1 MERNK
6 SKAEADLPYWLGLR
20 LIPGVG
26 STRFIRL
33 IEALGSPREVFQASE
48 NELKRVKGLNAK
60 VIRAIR
66 EKAWV
71 KDPEQELRRLGG
83 INAKAITLIDP
94 LYPRNLASIPF
105 PPPVLYLRGSLEE
118 VGQGA
123 VAVVGS
129 RRMSPYGRRL
139 ARKLGTELSQNRL
152 SVVSGLAKGI
162 DTEAHWGALSAGGHT
177 VAVLGCGLD
186 VPYPRENLEL
196 AIEIGQKG
204 AIISEFPLGTPP
216 QAPNFPIRN
225 RIISGLSRAVV
236 VVEAGL
242 KSGSLITAR
251 HALDQGRE
259 VFAVPGPV
267 GSPGSVGC
275 HHLISQGAGLLQS
288 VADLLEPGAMAY
300 MPEASNQE
308 EKAPDLSGL
317 PAKAAV
323 IMSLLGDD
331 PVHVDI
337 LTRESKL
344 NSQEVKAL
352 LVHLELNGLV
362 TREPGEYYVVQ

>member
-6 SKAEADLPYWLGLR
+6 SKAEADILYWLGLR

-33 IEALGSPREVFQASE
+33 IEAFDSPREVFKASE
-48 NELKRVKGLNAK
+48 VDLKRVKGLNAK
-60 VIRAIR
+60 VIRDIKQ
-66 EKAWV
+66 KAWV
-71 KDPEQELRRLGG
+71 KDPEEELERLAK

-94 LYPRNLASIPF
+94 LYPQNLASIPF
-105 PPPVLYLRGSLEE
+105 PPPVLYVRGSLEE
-118 VGQGA
+118 VRQGA
-123 VAVVGS
+123 VALVGS
-129 RRMSPYGRRL
+129 RRMTPYGRRM
-139 ARKLGTELSQNRL
+139 AAKLGAELAQNRL
-152 SVVSGLAKGI
+152 SVVSGLARGI
-162 DTEAHWGALSAGGHT
+162 DTEAHWGALSKGGHT

-186 VPYPRENLEL
+186 VLYPRENLEL
-196 AIEIGQKG
+196 ALEIGQKG
-204 AIISEFPLGTPP
+204 AIISEFPLGFPP
-216 QAPNFPIRN
+216 QASNFPVRN

-236 VVEAGL
+236 VIEAGL

-259 VFAVPGPV
+259 VFAVPGAV

-288 VADLLEPGAMAY
+288 VADLLEPGALAL
-300 MPEASNQE
+300 MPESTDREQKTE
-308 EKAPDLSGL
+308 DLSGL
-317 PAKAAV
+317 PANARS

-337 LTRESKL
+337 LTRESGL

-362 TREPGEYYVVQ
+362 AREPGEYYVVQ